1 MCLLYIIF
9 NKLMSD
15 LRMYIL
21 VNKDLKMGVGKICA
35 QVSHAVGMI
44 TDEILTSYY
53 ESSEKK
59 SIIHENYKIWKR
71 TGHKKI
77 VLKVS
82 ENELKKYV
90 DSENS
95 VFVIDAGHTQIPE
108 GSLTVVGFYPSEKDV
123 RFENYKLL

>member
-1 MCLLYIIF
+1 M
-9 NKLMSD
+9 ND

-21 VNKDLKMGVGKICA
+21 VNRDLKMGSGKICA

-53 ESSEKK
+53 ESRKKRSEVY
-59 SIIHENYKIWKR
+59 ERYEMWKR
-71 TGHKKI
+71 SGHKKI

-82 ENELKKYV
+82 EDELKKYIGT
-90 DSENS
+90 EES
-95 VFVIDAGHTQIPE
+95 VFVVDAGYTQIPE
-108 GSLTVVGFYPSEKDV
+108 GSLTVIGFYPSEKDV